1 MRSVSAHIAVVLLA
15 SCYGLVSLAEP
26 IEHLARVI
34 VPGGK
39 PQQVTAA
46 KSTKP
51 ITGASYVLARRHLP
65 LTKQI
70 ELPPHV
76 VQTIVIESPLVF
88 QTYGIVRWIEGGE
101 VQCIPPPLRSRPPPP
116 A

>member
-1 MRSVSAHIAVVLLA
+1 MRSVITHIAVVLLA
-15 SCYGLVSLAEP
+15 ACYGLVSLAEP
-26 IEHLARVI
+26 IEILARVI

-39 PQQVTAA
+39 PQQITTGNSA
-46 KSTKP
+46 KP
-51 ITGASYVLARRHLP
+51 IPGTSYVIARRHLP

-76 VQTIVIESPLVF
+76 VQTVVIESPLIFRTFRVPLS
-88 QTYGIVRWIEGGE
+88 IEGGN
-101 VQCIPPPLRSRPPPP
+101 VQCRALPLRSRPPPN